1 MGRPSE
7 RQLDWV
13 LIGPKTPCVG
23 AEKVLV
29 PGLSTHQMVQC
40 DPGFVERTF
49 AAADPSCRCFR
60 WSQLRPE
67 QRAPAAAAASLA
79 LWWSA
84 DARLS
89 LDGAIQA
96 VWTALEGL
104 VPSQR
109 HSWRLADRDVLRA
122 AWELDE
128 DVGSAS
134 ADAVQ
139 AWWQERQDAA
149 YGALLRV
156 EKAKLEGVAL
166 TSQTGRTLRLRPPKF
181 RLLTEVSPDGVRFPR
196 RWRPPGFQAELLC
209 QAQELHC
216 GHTGSAPGP
225 HPPHGPS
232 PPRRPRG
239 RPRLRLAY
247 AVRRCP
253 GRRSHRLQEPRRLIT
268 RWSWPSRRG
277 LRSRASTGCRP
288 LVSALPGYALQLLVD
303 ILHALVSG
311 TPSRLLSAVVHLCLA
326 KKLPAWLVRNSRPV
340 MPEPDLRR
348 LETGVVQERPVTRRE
363 LRRAVSPEH
372 FAHQRQLSGQTL
384 ALACRWRLAG

>member
-1 MGRPSE
+1 
-7 RQLDWV
+7 
-13 LIGPKTPCVG
+13 
-23 AEKVLV
+23 
-29 PGLSTHQMVQC
+29 MVQC

-134 ADAVQ
+134 ANAVQ

-181 RLLTEVSPDGVRFPR
+181 RLLTEVSPDGVRFPETLEASR
-196 RWRPPGFQAELLC
+196 LPGRATLPSAGATLWPHGVCPWTSSTPWPQSAQKTPRTTQTSSRVCGAALPRPPESPVAGASPTYHEMELAIQKGSTVTCLDGLPAPRICPAGLC
-209 QAQELHC
+209 TA
-216 GHTGSAPGP
+216 APGG
-225 HPPHGPS
+225 HLA
-232 PPRRPRG
+232 RPG
-239 RPRLRLAY
+239 
-247 AVRRCP
+247 VRD
-253 GRRSHRLQEPRRLIT
+253 T
-268 RWSWPSRRG
+268 
-277 LRSRASTGCRP
+277 
-288 LVSALPGYALQLLVD
+288 
-303 ILHALVSG
+303 
-311 TPSRLLSAVVHLCLA
+311 
-326 KKLPAWLVRNSRPV
+326 
-340 MPEPDLRR
+340 
-348 LETGVVQERPVTRRE
+348 
-363 LRRAVSPEH
+363 
-372 FAHQRQLSGQTL
+372 
-384 ALACRWRLAG
+384 